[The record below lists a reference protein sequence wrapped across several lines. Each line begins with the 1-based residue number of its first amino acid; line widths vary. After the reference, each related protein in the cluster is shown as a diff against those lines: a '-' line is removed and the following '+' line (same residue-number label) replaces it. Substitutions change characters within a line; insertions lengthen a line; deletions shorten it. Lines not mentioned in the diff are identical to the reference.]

1 VWHSSAAQLKASK
14 MKETKQIKK
23 LLLNKK
29 TVSVLKD
36 RETLYLKGGIQEAE
50 KYCGTN
56 QGCTS
61 QYAMCGGSCFQ
72 ECPVSLPSYVQEQG
86 PEAL

>member
-1 VWHSSAAQLKASK
+1 
-14 MKETKQIKK
+14 MKQTKQIKK

-36 RETLYLKGGIQEAE
+36 KDARYVKGGLNAVEADQV
-50 KYCGTN
+50 YCGTR

-61 QYAMCGGSCFQ
+61 NYAMCGGSCFQ
-72 ECPVSLPSYVQEQG
+72 ECPVSMPSSIQNQDTPVD
-86 PEAL
+86 L

>member
-1 VWHSSAAQLKASK
+1 
-14 MKETKQIKK
+14 MKQTNQIKK

-36 RETLYLKGGIQEAE
+36 RESAYLKGGILAE
-50 KYCGTN
+50 QAYCGTK

-61 QYAMCGGSCFQ
+61 AYALCGGSCFQ
-72 ECPVSLPSYVQEQG
+72 ECPVSLPSYVQEQNS
-86 PEAL
+86 EAL

>member
-1 VWHSSAAQLKASK
+1 
-14 MKETKQIKK
+14 MKESKQIKK

-29 TVSVLKD
+29 TVSLLKGREVL
-36 RETLYLKGGIQEAE
+36 LLKGGLQGADPV
-50 KYCGTN
+50 YCGTN

-61 QYAMCGGSCFQ
+61 NYALCGGSCFQ